1 MNELLFL
8 LQVLFCF
15 SAALAMFRWWGRAG
29 LFAWVVFASVVC
41 NIEVVKCVTLFGLD
55 TTLGN
60 IFYGSTFLATD
71 ILSELYGGREARRAV
86 LLGFLGTLVFL
97 AVIQTGLLYVPNQ
110 FDLADD
116 ALHQVFAFLP
126 RAVFASVFSFLVSN
140 TLDTYSYDL
149 IRRLFPKS
157 VWLRNNGST
166 MTSQLVDSLLFWLIG
181 FQGVFPPAELLEMGL
196 TTYAVKVAVAALDT
210 PFLYM
215 ARRLAPERA

>member
-1 MNELLFL
+1 M
-8 LQVLFCF
+8 
-15 SAALAMFRWWGRAG
+15 
-29 LFAWVVFASVVC
+29 
-41 NIEVVKCVTLFGLD
+41 
-55 TTLGN
+55 
-60 IFYGSTFLATD
+60 
-71 ILSELYGGREARRAV
+71 
-86 LLGFLGTLVFL
+86 
-97 AVIQTGLLYVPNQ
+97 GLLYVPNE

-116 ALHQVFAFLP
+116 ALHQVFALLP

-149 IRRLFPKS
+149 IRRLFPES

-181 FQGVFPPAELLEMGL
+181 FQGVFPPMELLEMGL
-196 TTYAVKVAVAALDT
+196 TTYAVKVVVAALDT